1 MRAICVR
8 CGGDKPRAMA
18 PCPTCE
24 HLPAGE
30 ERALSYLLSSH
41 HLDDDELDGAA
52 ARVRA
57 GERPTPPGDLMDV
70 ARAVLTASRP
80 GGVDELPH
88 DPGMEPD
95 EKLFVLVTSLLL
107 TPLMALAAWYGWR
120 EQRPRAAK
128 EALNVFWPVGALSL
142 ALWLGVMFR

>member
-1 MRAICVR
+1 MRAVCLR

-18 PCPTCE
+18 ACPTCE
-24 HLPAGE
+24 HVPEGE

-41 HLDDDELDGAA
+41 HLDEDELDDAA

-57 GERPTPPGDLMDV
+57 GDRPTPTGELMDV
-70 ARAVLTASRP
+70 ATAVLTASQP
-80 GGVDELPH
+80 AGEDALPH

-95 EKLFVLVTSLLL
+95 EKIFVLASSVLL

-128 EALNVFWPVGALSL
+128 EALHVFWPVGVLSL
-142 ALWLGVMFR
+142 ALWVGVLLR